1 MNVQSQVVILLGEIS
16 PVGDVLFLGGALQVG
31 LRLISLGHRTS
42 NLRLWIIVGSLLI
55 LPDIFLFFD
64 LLAIKFKIPGLKTKH
79 RLFVCVLHSLNTRRS
94 ETICLLYIHD
104 IHLIHILGGLAVEL
118 KVARFEDS
126 TRRPNRWLV
135 RSLILM
141 IASACHLDLIIS
153 CPLRIVPSKIS
164 GHIPNIP
171 NLFLNL
177 LQLSWFR
184 GLPRLHLL
192 IGGGRVPVFCLA

>member
-64 LLAIKFKIPGLKTKH
+64 LLAIKFEIPGLKTEH

-104 IHLIHILGGLAVEL
+104 IHWIHVLGGLAVSL
-118 KVARFEDS
+118 KVARFDTS
-126 TRRPNRWLV
+126 TRWPNRWLV

-141 IASACHLDLIIS
+141 ITTTRRLNLIIT
-153 CPLRIVPSKIS
+153 CPMRVVPSKIS
-164 GHIPNIP
+164 GSTLTIPH
-171 NLFLNL
+171 LFLNL
-177 LQLSWFR
+177 LKLS
-184 GLPRLHLL
+184 
-192 IGGGRVPVFCLA
+192 